1 MSIFAKYTGQRVS
14 SLPAGYMQA
23 EAQRANLISEGVKDF
38 GRAIE
43 GYAQQKAEDRIR
55 DERIEAL
62 VGASTDPARQVESS
76 WAAELKKAK
85 EMDDLMLE
93 ERRRQI
99 HEEQAAARQSVLDKK
114 TQAVGDDERAR
125 LAEQAHGKA
134 MTAHLEKHK
143 RGVNALRGFAVPNA
157 ALRALGA
164 TAKMKRDQALASQA
178 AATEAEAALP
188 KFLEDKAKE
197 SNALVYTDAQDR
209 VRAEPWKYVEA
220 IESPEK
226 LQEDMVNAVGPALLK
241 KFQSGSA
248 TKGDKL
254 VLLEKLENFSADK
267 RQRGSLQGQRAQQ
280 LLDLA
285 EENAEWARGA
295 REKSERSER
304 ALTRFGALLTGKGDG
319 EELTI
324 PGLPGTAEEGTERS
338 VGEEPESDEMKRER
352 LLKWI
357 SENAENLGG
366 AGVIAAQGMLNKQL
380 PPTPNVPAGMRPE
393 SLTVQNPDGTTAVF
407 KRPPAPLP
415 AEAKPVYRLNENGE
429 RVRSGYLSLPDGRVV
444 ADPAVEAAGDVDAKL
459 VQISGVTGSFEGTAS
474 SDKEAADF
482 REALVAAEEAI
493 PLLRKLYRMSEAR
506 DESGKKIFDATSNP
520 WSEEGL
526 RERGE
531 ATAAR
536 NILVGKL
543 KLALTGGGAMSDQ
556 DVKRIL
562 DTVPNPY
569 EFFSTDTASVAK
581 IETLTKTLLDSV
593 DSRARSYGIRRSGG
607 FSDAR
612 KLLLAKDS
620 ELSTPS
626 ATTPAAPLPPAKFE
640 MRGGKLVPVKP
651 NPEQK

>member
-62 VGASTDPARQVESS
+62 VAASTDPAYQRESS
-76 WAAELKKAK
+76 LDAALVKAK
-85 EMDDLMLE
+85 ETDDLMLD

-99 HEEQAAARQSVLDKK
+99 REEQAAARQSVLDKQ
-114 TQAVGDDERAR
+114 TQALMDNERAR

-143 RGVNALRGFAVPNA
+143 RGVNVLRGFAVPNA

-164 TAKMKRDQALASQA
+164 TAKMKKDQALASQA

-197 SNALVYTDAQDR
+197 SNALVYTDAQDA
-209 VRAEPWKYVEA
+209 VYAEPWKYAEA

-380 PPTPNVPAGMRPE
+380 PPTPDVPAGMRPE

-415 AEAKPVYRLNENGE
+415 AEAKPLYRLNENGE
-429 RVRSGYLSLPDGRVV
+429 RVPSGYLSLPDGRVV
-444 ADPAVEAAGDVDAKL
+444 ADPAVEAAGDVDESV
-459 VQISGVTGSFEGTAS
+459 VQTTGITGTFEGRAPS
-474 SDKEAADF
+474 NAEAKQF
-482 REALVAAEEAI
+482 RDAVVSAEEAI
-493 PLLRKLYRMSEAR
+493 PMLRRLYEMAEGG
-506 DESGKKIFDATSNP
+506 DFDANFFSPT
-520 WSEEGL
+520 
-526 RERGE
+526 ERAE
-531 ATAAR
+531 ATALR
-536 NILVGKL
+536 NQLIGKL
-543 KLALTGGGAMSDQ
+543 RVAMVGPGALSEMEM
-556 DVKRIL
+556 KKIL
-562 DTVPNPY
+562 DTIPNPY
-569 EFFSTDTASVAK
+569 EFFSTDYGSRSSLVAVAR
-581 IETLTKTLLDSV
+581 TLLNSV
-593 DSRARSYGIRRSGG
+593 DSRAAAYGIKRTGG
-607 FSDAR
+607 VTDPVRLLQSDL
-612 KLLLAKDS
+612 KS
-620 ELSTPS
+620 ISPTPS
-626 ATTPAAPLPPAKFE
+626 ATTPAAPQGTLEETTRQLLEDRANEK
-640 MRGGKLVPVKP
+640 KKD
-651 NPEQK
+651 K